1 MSRDLTGILSYLE
14 FDEVKPFFAVE
25 LLFET
30 GTSIGTATTSLT
42 ASINASQ
49 TTLAVESVA
58 GLFSDGTVTIGSEEI
73 SYTGITDLTLTGLT
87 RGINSTTAA
96 SHSDNATVTG
106 NTILSAPLYFWTG
119 IGDTTI
125 DGITYTGTGNLMQI
139 SSIKETA
146 EIQAAG
152 ANLTLSGIPADM
164 LSLAL
169 SVPYQ
174 GRIGKIKFGLIDA
187 DNNLLELESAFNM
200 LLESGID
207 IGLENVEQSN
217 VLVDMFVGYMDQM
230 NIDESAE
237 TSIISLSLESKL
249 LDLDRPVIRR
259 YNNESQK
266 AVFPND
272 KAFEFL
278 NDLQGKDLSWGRSTQ
293 SNSNSSNV
301 PSGFTGDR

>member
-30 GTSIGTATTSLT
+30 GTAIGTAITSLT

-49 TTLAVESVA
+49 TTLTVESVA
-58 GLFSDGTVTIGSEEI
+58 GLFSEGTVTIGSEEI

-87 RGINSTTAA
+87 RGSNSTTAA

-119 IGDTTI
+119 LGDTTI
-125 DGITYTGTGNLMQI
+125 DGSTYIGTGNLMQI
-139 SSIKETA
+139 SSIQETA

-152 ANLTLSGIPADM
+152 ATLTFSGIPADL

-187 DNNLLELESAFNM
+187 DNNLLQLETAFNM

-207 IGLENVEQSN
+207 IGLESVDQSN

-230 NIDESAE
+230 NIDESPDTA
-237 TSIISLSLESKL
+237 TISLSLESKL
-249 LDLDRPVIRR
+249 LDLDKPVIRR

-266 AVFPND
+266 ALFPND

-278 NDLQGKDLSWGRSTQ
+278 NDLQGKDLSWGRASET
-293 SNSNSSNV
+293 N
-301 PSGFTGDR
+301 

>member
-49 TTLAVESVA
+49 TTLTVESVA

-87 RGINSTTAA
+87 RGSNSTTAA

-119 IGDTTI
+119 LGDTTI
-125 DGITYTGTGNLMQI
+125 DGITYIGTGNLMQI
-139 SSIKETA
+139 SSIQETA

-152 ANLTLSGIPADM
+152 ATLTFSGIPADL

-187 DNNLLELESAFNM
+187 DNNLLQLETAFNM

-207 IGLENVEQSN
+207 IGLESVDQSN

-230 NIDESAE
+230 NIDESPDTA
-237 TSIISLSLESKL
+237 TISLSLESKL
-249 LDLDRPVIRR
+249 LDLDKPVIRR

-266 AVFPND
+266 ALFPND

-278 NDLQGKDLSWGRSTQ
+278 NDLQGKDLSWGRASET
-293 SNSNSSNV
+293 N
-301 PSGFTGDR
+301 

>member
-49 TTLAVESVA
+49 TTLTVESVA
-58 GLFSDGTVTIGSEEI
+58 GLFSDGTVTIGSEQI

-87 RGINSTTAA
+87 RGSNSTTAA

-119 IGDTTI
+119 LGDTTI
-125 DGITYTGTGNLMQI
+125 DGITYIGTGNLMQI
-139 SSIKETA
+139 SNIQETA

-152 ANLTLSGIPADM
+152 ATLTFSGIPADM

-187 DNNLLELESAFNM
+187 DNNLLQLETAFNM

-207 IGLENVEQSN
+207 IGLENPEQSN

-230 NIDESAE
+230 NIDESPDTA
-237 TSIISLSLESKL
+237 TISLSLESKL
-249 LDLDRPVIRR
+249 LDLDKPVIRR

-266 AVFPND
+266 ALFPND

-278 NDLQGKDLSWGRSTQ
+278 NDLQGKELSWGRASET
-293 SNSNSSNV
+293 N
-301 PSGFTGDR
+301 

>member
-30 GTSIGTATTSLT
+30 GTDIGTATTSLT

-49 TTLAVESVA
+49 TTLTVESVA

-87 RGINSTTAA
+87 RGSNSTTAA
-96 SHSDNATVTG
+96 SHSDGATVTG

-139 SSIKETA
+139 SNLKETA

-152 ANLTLSGIPADM
+152 ATLTLSGIPADM

-187 DNNLLELESAFNM
+187 DNNLLELETAFNM

-207 IGLENVEQSN
+207 IGLENPEQSN
-217 VLVDMFVGYMDQM
+217 VLIDMFVGYMDQM

-266 AVFPND
+266 ALFPND

-278 NDLQGKDLSWGRSTQ
+278 NDLQGKDLSWGRASET
-293 SNSNSSNV
+293 N
-301 PSGFTGDR
+301 

>member
-1 MSRDLTGILSYLE
+1 MTRDLTNILSYLE

-25 LLFET
+25 LLFES
-30 GTSIGTATTSLT
+30 GTELGANTTSLT
-42 ASINASQ
+42 ADINASQ
-49 TTLAVESVA
+49 TTLPLESIA
-58 GLFSDGTVTIGSEEI
+58 GLFSEGSVTIGSESI

-87 RGINSTTAA
+87 RGESSTTAA
-96 SHSDNATVTG
+96 SHSSGATVTG
-106 NTILSAPLYFWTG
+106 DTILSAPLYFWTG
-119 IGDTTI
+119 TGDTTI
-125 DGITYTGTGNLMQI
+125 DGITYIGTGTLMQI

-152 ANLTLSGIPADM
+152 ATLTISGIPADL

-187 DNNLLELESAFNM
+187 DGDLLELESAFNI
-200 LLESGID
+200 LAESGID
-207 IGLENVEQSN
+207 IGLEGVDQSN

-230 NIDESAE
+230 NINEGADTA
-237 TSIISLSLESKL
+237 TISLSLESKL

-266 AVFPND
+266 ALFPND

-278 NDLQGKDLSWGRSTQ
+278 NDLQGKDLSWGRASET
-293 SNSNSSNV
+293 
-301 PSGFTGDR
+301 T

>member
-30 GTSIGTATTSLT
+30 GTDIGTATTSLT

-49 TTLAVESVA
+49 TTLTVESVA

-106 NTILSAPLYFWTG
+106 NTILSEPLYFWTG
-119 IGDTTI
+119 LGDTTI

-187 DNNLLELESAFNM
+187 DNNLLELETAFNM

-207 IGLENVEQSN
+207 IGLENPEQSN
-217 VLVDMFVGYMDQM
+217 VLIDMFVGYMDQM

-266 AVFPND
+266 ALFPND

-278 NDLQGKDLSWGRSTQ
+278 NDLQGKDLSWGRASET
-293 SNSNSSNV
+293 N
-301 PSGFTGDR
+301 

>member
-30 GTSIGTATTSLT
+30 GTAIGTAITSLT

-49 TTLAVESVA
+49 TTLTVESVA

-87 RGINSTTAA
+87 RGSNSTTAA

-119 IGDTTI
+119 LGDTTI
-125 DGITYTGTGNLMQI
+125 DGSTYIGTGNLMQI
-139 SSIKETA
+139 SSIQETA

-152 ANLTLSGIPADM
+152 ATLTFSGIPADL

-187 DNNLLELESAFNM
+187 DNNLLQLETAFNM

-207 IGLENVEQSN
+207 IGLESVDQSN

-230 NIDESAE
+230 NIDESPDTA
-237 TSIISLSLESKL
+237 TISLSLESKL
-249 LDLDRPVIRR
+249 LDLDKPVIRR

-266 AVFPND
+266 ALFPND

-278 NDLQGKDLSWGRSTQ
+278 NDLQGKDLSWGRASET
-293 SNSNSSNV
+293 N
-301 PSGFTGDR
+301 

>member
-49 TTLAVESVA
+49 TTLTVESVA
-58 GLFSDGTVTIGSEEI
+58 GLFSDGTVTIGSEQI

-87 RGINSTTAA
+87 RGSNSTTAA

-119 IGDTTI
+119 LGDTTI
-125 DGITYTGTGNLMQI
+125 DGITYIGTGNLMQI
-139 SSIKETA
+139 SNIQETA

-152 ANLTLSGIPADM
+152 ATLTFSGIPADM

-187 DNNLLELESAFNM
+187 DNNLLQLETAFNM

-207 IGLENVEQSN
+207 IGLENPEQSN

-230 NIDESAE
+230 NIDESPDTA
-237 TSIISLSLESKL
+237 TISLSLESKL
-249 LDLDRPVIRR
+249 LDLDKPVIRR

-266 AVFPND
+266 ALFPND

-278 NDLQGKDLSWGRSTQ
+278 NDLQGKDLSWGRASET
-293 SNSNSSNV
+293 N
-301 PSGFTGDR
+301 

>member
-1 MSRDLTGILSYLE
+1 MTRDLTNILSYLE

-25 LLFET
+25 LLFED
-30 GTSIGTATTSLT
+30 GINIGTD
-42 ASINASQ
+42 AS
-49 TTLAVESVA
+49 
-58 GLFSDGTVTIGSEEI
+58 GDTIS
-73 SYTGITDLTLTGLT
+73 
-87 RGINSTTAA
+87 
-96 SHSDNATVTG
+96 
-106 NTILSAPLYFWTG
+106 SAPLYFWTG

-125 DGITYTGTGNLMQI
+125 DGITYIGTGTLMQI

-152 ANLTLSGIPADM
+152 ATLTLSGIPADL

-187 DNNLLELESAFNM
+187 DGDLLELESAFNI
-200 LLESGID
+200 LAESGID
-207 IGLENVEQSN
+207 IGLEGVDQSN

-230 NIDESAE
+230 NIDEGSDTA
-237 TSIISLSLESKL
+237 TISLSLESKL

-266 AVFPND
+266 VLFPND
-272 KAFEFL
+272 LAFEFL
-278 NDLQGKDLSWGRSTQ
+278 NDLQDKDLSWGRSTQ
-293 SNSNSSNV
+293 SKSKSSTSAV
-301 PSGFTGDR
+301 PSDWSPR

>member
-1 MSRDLTGILSYLE
+1 MTRDLTDILSYLE

-30 GTSIGTATTSLT
+30 GIIIGT
-42 ASINASQ
+42 
-49 TTLAVESVA
+49 
-58 GLFSDGTVTIGSEEI
+58 
-73 SYTGITDLTLTGLT
+73 
-87 RGINSTTAA
+87 
-96 SHSDNATVTG
+96 DNAG
-106 NTILSAPLYFWTG
+106 NSVESAPLYFWTG

-125 DGITYTGTGNLMQI
+125 DSITYVGTGNLMQI
-139 SSIKETA
+139 SNLKETA

-152 ANLTLSGIPADM
+152 ATLTFSGIPADM

-187 DNNLLELESAFNM
+187 DNNLLELETAFNM
-200 LLESGID
+200 LLESGVN
-207 IGLENVEQSN
+207 IGLESVDQSN
-217 VLVDMFVGYMDQM
+217 VLIDMFVGYMDQM
-230 NIDESAE
+230 NIDESPE
-237 TSIISLSLESKL
+237 TATISLSLESKL

-266 AVFPND
+266 ALFPND

-278 NDLQGKDLSWGRSTQ
+278 NDLQGKDLSWGRASET
-293 SNSNSSNV
+293 
-301 PSGFTGDR
+301 T

>member
-49 TTLAVESVA
+49 TTLTVESVA

-87 RGINSTTAA
+87 RGSNSTTAA

-119 IGDTTI
+119 LGDTTI
-125 DGITYTGTGNLMQI
+125 DGITYIGTGNLMQI
-139 SSIKETA
+139 SNIQETA

-152 ANLTLSGIPADM
+152 ATLTFSGIPADM

-187 DNNLLELESAFNM
+187 DNNLLQLETAFNM

-207 IGLENVEQSN
+207 IGLENPEQSN

-230 NIDESAE
+230 NIDESPDTA
-237 TSIISLSLESKL
+237 TISLSLESKL
-249 LDLDRPVIRR
+249 LDLDKPVIRR

-266 AVFPND
+266 ALFPND

-278 NDLQGKDLSWGRSTQ
+278 NDLQGKDLSWGRASET
-293 SNSNSSNV
+293 N
-301 PSGFTGDR
+301 

>member
-30 GTSIGTATTSLT
+30 GTDIGTATTSLT

-49 TTLAVESVA
+49 TTLTVESVA

-187 DNNLLELESAFNM
+187 DNNLLELETAFNM

-207 IGLENVEQSN
+207 IGLENPEQSN

-266 AVFPND
+266 ALFPND

-278 NDLQGKDLSWGRSTQ
+278 NDLQGKDLSWGRASET
-293 SNSNSSNV
+293 N
-301 PSGFTGDR
+301 

>member
-30 GTSIGTATTSLT
+30 GVVIGTDGSGN
-42 ASINASQ
+42 SI
-49 TTLAVESVA
+49 E
-58 GLFSDGTVTIGSEEI
+58 
-73 SYTGITDLTLTGLT
+73 
-87 RGINSTTAA
+87 
-96 SHSDNATVTG
+96 
-106 NTILSAPLYFWTG
+106 SAPLYFWTG

-187 DNNLLELESAFNM
+187 DNNLLQLETAFNM

-207 IGLENVEQSN
+207 IGLESVDQSN

-266 AVFPND
+266 ALFPND

-278 NDLQGKDLSWGRSTQ
+278 NDLQGKDLSWGRASET
-293 SNSNSSNV
+293 N
-301 PSGFTGDR
+301 

>member
-49 TTLAVESVA
+49 TTLTVESVS

-87 RGINSTTAA
+87 RGSNSTTAA

-187 DNNLLELESAFNM
+187 DNNLLELETAFNM

-207 IGLENVEQSN
+207 IGLESVDQSN

-266 AVFPND
+266 ALFPND

-278 NDLQGKDLSWGRSTQ
+278 NDLQGKDLSWGRASET
-293 SNSNSSNV
+293 N
-301 PSGFTGDR
+301 

>member
-1 MSRDLTGILSYLE
+1 MTRDLTNILSYLE

-25 LLFET
+25 LLFQS
-30 GTSIGTATTSLT
+30 GTEIGTD
-42 ASINASQ
+42 
-49 TTLAVESVA
+49 
-58 GLFSDGTVTIGSEEI
+58 SD
-73 SYTGITDLTLTGLT
+73 
-87 RGINSTTAA
+87 
-96 SHSDNATVTG
+96 G
-106 NTILSAPLYFWTG
+106 NTIFSAPLYFWTG

-125 DGITYTGTGNLMQI
+125 ADITYVGTGTLMQI

-152 ANLTLSGIPADM
+152 ATLTISGIPADL

-187 DNNLLELESAFNM
+187 DNNLLELESAFNI
-200 LLESGID
+200 LAESGID
-207 IGLENVEQSN
+207 IGLESVDQSN

-230 NIDESAE
+230 NINEGADTA
-237 TSIISLSLESKL
+237 TISLSLESKL

-266 AVFPND
+266 ALFPND

-278 NDLQGKDLSWGRSTQ
+278 NDLQGKDLSWGRATEI
-293 SNSNSSNV
+293 
-301 PSGFTGDR
+301 T

>member
-30 GTSIGTATTSLT
+30 GTDIGTATTSLT

-49 TTLAVESVA
+49 TTLTVESVA

-119 IGDTTI
+119 LGDTTI

-187 DNNLLELESAFNM
+187 DNNLLQLETAFNM

-207 IGLENVEQSN
+207 IGLESVDQSN

-278 NDLQGKDLSWGRSTQ
+278 NDLQGKDLSWGRASET
-293 SNSNSSNV
+293 N
-301 PSGFTGDR
+301 

>member
-30 GTSIGTATTSLT
+30 GTDIGTTTTSLT

-49 TTLAVESVA
+49 TTLTVESVA
-58 GLFSDGTVTIGSEEI
+58 GFFSAGTFTIGSEQI
-73 SYTGITDLTLTGLT
+73 TYTGISDLTFTGLT
-87 RGINSTTAA
+87 RGFDGTTAA
-96 SHSDNATVTG
+96 SHSSGATVTG
-106 NTILSAPLYFWTG
+106 GTIISAPLYFWTG
-119 IGDTTI
+119 LGDTTI
-125 DGITYTGTGNLMQI
+125 DGITYIGTGNLMQI
-139 SSIKETA
+139 SNIQETA

-152 ANLTLSGIPADM
+152 ATLTLSGIPADM

-187 DNNLLELESAFNM
+187 DNNLLQLETAFNM

-207 IGLENVEQSN
+207 IGLENPEQSN

-230 NIDESAE
+230 NIDESPDTA
-237 TSIISLSLESKL
+237 TISLSLESKL
-249 LDLDRPVIRR
+249 LDLDKPVIRR

-266 AVFPND
+266 ALFPND

-278 NDLQGKDLSWGRSTQ
+278 NDLQGKDLSWGRASET
-293 SNSNSSNV
+293 N
-301 PSGFTGDR
+301 

>member
-49 TTLAVESVA
+49 TTLTVESVA

-73 SYTGITDLTLTGLT
+73 SYTAISDLTLTGLE
-87 RGINSTTAA
+87 RGLNSTTAA

-106 NTILSAPLYFWTG
+106 NTVLSAPLYFWTG
-119 IGDTTI
+119 LGDTTI
-125 DGITYTGTGNLMQI
+125 DGITYIGTGNLMQI
-139 SSIKETA
+139 SSIQETA

-152 ANLTLSGIPADM
+152 ATLTFSGIPADL

-187 DNNLLELESAFNM
+187 DNNLLELETAFNM

-207 IGLENVEQSN
+207 IGLESVDQSN

-230 NIDESAE
+230 NIDESPDTA
-237 TSIISLSLESKL
+237 TISLSLESKL
-249 LDLDRPVIRR
+249 LDLDKPVIRR

-266 AVFPND
+266 ALFPND

-278 NDLQGKDLSWGRSTQ
+278 NDLQGKDLSWGRASET
-293 SNSNSSNV
+293 N
-301 PSGFTGDR
+301 

>member
-49 TTLAVESVA
+49 TTLTVESVA
-58 GLFSDGTVTIGSEEI
+58 GLFSDGTVTIGSEQI

-87 RGINSTTAA
+87 RGSNSTTAA
-96 SHSDNATVTG
+96 SHSDGATVTG

-119 IGDTTI
+119 LGDTTI
-125 DGITYTGTGNLMQI
+125 DGITYIGTGNLMQI
-139 SSIKETA
+139 SNIQETA

-152 ANLTLSGIPADM
+152 ATLTFSGIPADM

-187 DNNLLELESAFNM
+187 DNNLLQLETAFNM

-207 IGLENVEQSN
+207 IGLENPEQSN

-230 NIDESAE
+230 NIDESPDTA
-237 TSIISLSLESKL
+237 TISLSLESKL
-249 LDLDRPVIRR
+249 LDLDKPVIRR

-266 AVFPND
+266 ALFPND

-278 NDLQGKDLSWGRSTQ
+278 NDLQGKDLSWGRASET
-293 SNSNSSNV
+293 N
-301 PSGFTGDR
+301 

>member
-30 GTSIGTATTSLT
+30 GTAIGTATTSLT

-49 TTLAVESVA
+49 TTLTVESVA
-58 GLFSDGTVTIGSEEI
+58 GLFSDGTVTIGSEQI

-96 SHSDNATVTG
+96 SHSNNATVTG

-187 DNNLLELESAFNM
+187 DNNLLQLETAFNM

-207 IGLENVEQSN
+207 IGLENPEQSN

-266 AVFPND
+266 ALFPND

-278 NDLQGKDLSWGRSTQ
+278 NDLQGKDLSWGRASET
-293 SNSNSSNV
+293 N
-301 PSGFTGDR
+301 

>member
-30 GTSIGTATTSLT
+30 GTAIGTAITSLT

-49 TTLAVESVA
+49 TTLTVESVA

-87 RGINSTTAA
+87 RGSNSTTAA

-187 DNNLLELESAFNM
+187 DNNLLQLETAFNM

-207 IGLENVEQSN
+207 IGLENPEQSN

-266 AVFPND
+266 ALFPND

-278 NDLQGKDLSWGRSTQ
+278 NDLQGKDLSWGRASET
-293 SNSNSSNV
+293 N
-301 PSGFTGDR
+301 

>member
-30 GTSIGTATTSLT
+30 GTAIGTATTSLT
-42 ASINASQ
+42 ASINSSQ
-49 TTLAVESVA
+49 TTLTVESVA

-125 DGITYTGTGNLMQI
+125 DEITYTGTGNLMQI

-200 LLESGID
+200 LAENGIN
-207 IGLENVEQSN
+207 IGLEGVDQSN

-278 NDLQGKDLSWGRSTQ
+278 NDLQGKDLSWGRASET
-293 SNSNSSNV
+293 N
-301 PSGFTGDR
+301 

>member
-30 GTSIGTATTSLT
+30 GTAIGTATTSLT

-49 TTLAVESVA
+49 TTLTVESVA

-87 RGINSTTAA
+87 RGSNSTTAA
-96 SHSDNATVTG
+96 SHSDGATVTG

-119 IGDTTI
+119 LGDTTI
-125 DGITYTGTGNLMQI
+125 DGITYIGTGNLMQI
-139 SSIKETA
+139 SSIQETA

-152 ANLTLSGIPADM
+152 ATLTFSGIPADL

-187 DNNLLELESAFNM
+187 DNNLLQLETAFNM

-207 IGLENVEQSN
+207 IGLESV
-217 VLVDMFVGYMDQM
+217 
-230 NIDESAE
+230 
-237 TSIISLSLESKL
+237 
-249 LDLDRPVIRR
+249 DLDRPVIRR

-278 NDLQGKDLSWGRSTQ
+278 NDLQGKDLSWGRASET
-293 SNSNSSNV
+293 N
-301 PSGFTGDR
+301 

>member
-49 TTLAVESVA
+49 TTLTVESVS

-87 RGINSTTAA
+87 RGSNSTTAA

-187 DNNLLELESAFNM
+187 DNNLLQLETAFNM

-207 IGLENVEQSN
+207 IGLESVDQSN

-266 AVFPND
+266 ALFPND

-278 NDLQGKDLSWGRSTQ
+278 NDLQGKDLSWGRASET
-293 SNSNSSNV
+293 N
-301 PSGFTGDR
+301 

>member
-30 GTSIGTATTSLT
+30 GTDIGTATTSLT

-49 TTLAVESVA
+49 TTLTVESVA

-87 RGINSTTAA
+87 RGSNSTTAA

-187 DNNLLELESAFNM
+187 DNNLLELETAFNM

-207 IGLENVEQSN
+207 IGLENPEQSN
-217 VLVDMFVGYMDQM
+217 VLIDMFVGYMDQM

-266 AVFPND
+266 ALFPND

-278 NDLQGKDLSWGRSTQ
+278 NDLQGKDLSWGRASET
-293 SNSNSSNV
+293 N
-301 PSGFTGDR
+301 

>member
-30 GTSIGTATTSLT
+30 GTAIGTAITSLT
-42 ASINASQ
+42 ASINASK
-49 TTLAVESVA
+49 TTLTVESVA

-87 RGINSTTAA
+87 RGSNSTTAA

-164 LSLAL
+164 LSPAL
-169 SVPYQ
+169 SVPYP

-187 DNNLLELESAFNM
+187 VV
-200 LLESGID
+200 
-207 IGLENVEQSN
+207 EN
-217 VLVDMFVGYMDQM
+217 
-230 NIDESAE
+230 
-237 TSIISLSLESKL
+237 
-249 LDLDRPVIRR
+249 
-259 YNNESQK
+259 
-266 AVFPND
+266 
-272 KAFEFL
+272 
-278 NDLQGKDLSWGRSTQ
+278 RS
-293 SNSNSSNV
+293 
-301 PSGFTGDR
+301 

>member
-30 GTSIGTATTSLT
+30 GTTIGTATTSLT

-49 TTLAVESVA
+49 TTLTVESVA
-58 GLFSDGTVTIGSEEI
+58 GLFSDGTVTIGSEQI

-106 NTILSAPLYFWTG
+106 NTILSEPLYFWTG
-119 IGDTTI
+119 LGDTTI
-125 DGITYTGTGNLMQI
+125 DGITYIGTGNLMQI
-139 SSIKETA
+139 SNIQETA

-152 ANLTLSGIPADM
+152 ATLTLSGIPADM

-187 DNNLLELESAFNM
+187 DNNLLQLETAFNM

-207 IGLENVEQSN
+207 IGLENPEQSN

-230 NIDESAE
+230 NIDESPDTA
-237 TSIISLSLESKL
+237 TISLSLESKL
-249 LDLDRPVIRR
+249 LDLDKPVIRR

-266 AVFPND
+266 ALFPND

-278 NDLQGKDLSWGRSTQ
+278 NDLQGKDLSWGRASET
-293 SNSNSSNV
+293 N
-301 PSGFTGDR
+301 

>member
-1 MSRDLTGILSYLE
+1 MTRDLTNILSYLE

-25 LLFET
+25 LLFES
-30 GTSIGTATTSLT
+30 GTELGTNTTSLT
-42 ASINASQ
+42 ADINASQ

-58 GLFSDGTVTIGSEEI
+58 GYFSAGTFTIGSEQI
-73 SYTGITDLTLTGLT
+73 TYTGISDLTFTGLT
-87 RGINSTTAA
+87 RGFDGTTAA
-96 SHSDNATVTG
+96 SHSSGATVTG
-106 NTILSAPLYFWTG
+106 GTIISAPLYFWTG
-119 IGDTTI
+119 TGDTTI
-125 DGITYTGTGNLMQI
+125 DGITYIGTGTLMQI

-152 ANLTLSGIPADM
+152 ATLTISGIPADL

-200 LLESGID
+200 LAESGID
-207 IGLENVEQSN
+207 IGLESVDQSN

-230 NIDESAE
+230 NINEGSE
-237 TSIISLSLESKL
+237 TSTISLSLESKL
-249 LDLDRPVIRR
+249 LDLDRPVVRR

-266 AVFPND
+266 AFFPND

-278 NDLQGKDLSWGRSTQ
+278 NDLQSKDLSWGRASET
-293 SNSNSSNV
+293 
-301 PSGFTGDR
+301 T

>member
-1 MSRDLTGILSYLE
+1 MTRDLTNILSYLE

-25 LLFET
+25 LLFQS
-30 GTSIGTATTSLT
+30 GTEIGTD
-42 ASINASQ
+42 
-49 TTLAVESVA
+49 
-58 GLFSDGTVTIGSEEI
+58 SD
-73 SYTGITDLTLTGLT
+73 
-87 RGINSTTAA
+87 
-96 SHSDNATVTG
+96 G
-106 NTILSAPLYFWTG
+106 NTIFSAPLYFWTG

-125 DGITYTGTGNLMQI
+125 ADITYVGTGTLMQI

-152 ANLTLSGIPADM
+152 ATLTISGIPADL

-200 LLESGID
+200 LAESGID
-207 IGLENVEQSN
+207 IGLESVDQSN

-230 NIDESAE
+230 NINEGSE
-237 TSIISLSLESKL
+237 TSTISLSLESKL
-249 LDLDRPVIRR
+249 LDLDRPVVRR

-266 AVFPND
+266 AFFPND

-278 NDLQGKDLSWGRSTQ
+278 NDLQSKDLSWGRASET
-293 SNSNSSNV
+293 
-301 PSGFTGDR
+301 T

>member
-30 GTSIGTATTSLT
+30 GTDIGTATTSLT

-49 TTLAVESVA
+49 TTLTVESVA

-73 SYTGITDLTLTGLT
+73 SYTAISDLTLTGLE
-87 RGINSTTAA
+87 RGLNSTTAA

-139 SSIKETA
+139 SSIQETA

-187 DNNLLELESAFNM
+187 DNNLLELETAFNM

-207 IGLENVEQSN
+207 IGLESVDQSN

-266 AVFPND
+266 ALFPND

-278 NDLQGKDLSWGRSTQ
+278 NDLQGKDLSWGRASET
-293 SNSNSSNV
+293 N
-301 PSGFTGDR
+301 

>member
-49 TTLAVESVA
+49 TTLTVESVA
-58 GLFSDGTVTIGSEEI
+58 GLFSDGTVTIGSEQI

-87 RGINSTTAA
+87 RGSNSTTAA

-119 IGDTTI
+119 LGDTTI
-125 DGITYTGTGNLMQI
+125 DGITYIGTGNLMQI
-139 SSIKETA
+139 SSIQETA

-152 ANLTLSGIPADM
+152 ATLTFSGIPADL

-187 DNNLLELESAFNM
+187 DNNLLQLETAFNM

-207 IGLENVEQSN
+207 IGLENPEQSN

-230 NIDESAE
+230 NIDESPDTA
-237 TSIISLSLESKL
+237 TISLSLESKL
-249 LDLDRPVIRR
+249 LDLDKPVIRR

-266 AVFPND
+266 ALFPND

-278 NDLQGKDLSWGRSTQ
+278 NDLQGKDLSWGRASET
-293 SNSNSSNV
+293 N
-301 PSGFTGDR
+301 

>member
-49 TTLAVESVA
+49 TTLTVESVA
-58 GLFSDGTVTIGSEEI
+58 GLFSDGTVTIGSEQI

-87 RGINSTTAA
+87 RGSNSTTAA

-106 NTILSAPLYFWTG
+106 NTILSEPLYFWTG
-119 IGDTTI
+119 LGDTTI
-125 DGITYTGTGNLMQI
+125 DGITYIGTGNLMQI
-139 SSIKETA
+139 SSIQETA

-152 ANLTLSGIPADM
+152 ATLTFSGIPADM

-187 DNNLLELESAFNM
+187 DNNLLQLETAFNM

-207 IGLENVEQSN
+207 IGLENPEQSN

-230 NIDESAE
+230 NIDESPE
-237 TSIISLSLESKL
+237 TATISLSLESKL
-249 LDLDRPVIRR
+249 LDLDKPVIRR

-266 AVFPND
+266 ALFPND

-278 NDLQGKDLSWGRSTQ
+278 NDLQGKDLSWGRASET
-293 SNSNSSNV
+293 N
-301 PSGFTGDR
+301 

>member
-49 TTLAVESVA
+49 TTLTVESVA

-87 RGINSTTAA
+87 RGSNSTTAA

-119 IGDTTI
+119 LGDTTI
-125 DGITYTGTGNLMQI
+125 DGITYIGTGNLMQI
-139 SSIKETA
+139 SSIQETA

-152 ANLTLSGIPADM
+152 ATLTFSGIPADL

-187 DNNLLELESAFNM
+187 DNNLLELETAFNM
-200 LLESGID
+200 LLESGIN
-207 IGLENVEQSN
+207 IGLESVDQSN

-230 NIDESAE
+230 NIDESPDTA
-237 TSIISLSLESKL
+237 TISLSLESKL
-249 LDLDRPVIRR
+249 LDLDKPVIRR

-266 AVFPND
+266 ALFPND

-278 NDLQGKDLSWGRSTQ
+278 NDLQGKDLSWGRASET
-293 SNSNSSNV
+293 N
-301 PSGFTGDR
+301 

>member
-49 TTLAVESVA
+49 TTLTVESVA
-58 GLFSDGTVTIGSEEI
+58 GLFSDGTVTIGSEQI

-87 RGINSTTAA
+87 RGSNSTTAA

-106 NTILSAPLYFWTG
+106 NTILSEPLYFWTG
-119 IGDTTI
+119 LGDTTI
-125 DGITYTGTGNLMQI
+125 DGITYIGTGNLMQI
-139 SSIKETA
+139 SSIQETA

-152 ANLTLSGIPADM
+152 ATLTFSGIPADM

-174 GRIGKIKFGLIDA
+174 GRIGKIKFGMIDA
-187 DNNLLELESAFNM
+187 DNNLLQLETAFNM

-207 IGLENVEQSN
+207 IGLENPEQSN

-230 NIDESAE
+230 NIDESPDTA
-237 TSIISLSLESKL
+237 TISLSLESKL
-249 LDLDRPVIRR
+249 LDLDKPVIRR

-266 AVFPND
+266 ALFPND

-278 NDLQGKDLSWGRSTQ
+278 NDLQGKDLSWGRASET
-293 SNSNSSNV
+293 N
-301 PSGFTGDR
+301 